1 MERVLRVR
9 RPQANAQ
16 PSFSNGNGVAS
27 CAGVEN
33 LVSSRGDVA
42 DGEEEVNIRRSRILR
57 WDTHIQV

>member
-9 RPQANAQ
+9 TPQANAQ
-16 PSFSNGNGVAS
+16 PAFSNGNRVAG

-33 LVSSRGDVA
+33 LISNRGDVA